1 MIDIGKNIKEIR
13 IRRGLSQ
20 RELGKRLGVSAQ
32 AISLYEKNARRLTLT
47 KIDEIEEALNCGR
60 FDIFKSVI
68 DPSNIKLNDELINN
82 ALESCKALASTATD
96 AVIIAALLQL
106 MSYRATGLAPDQVDE
121 MKDELDFYKDAYNDI
136 QARYDK
142 LFHHMEE
149 LGCQI

>member
-47 KIDEIEEALNCGR
+47 MIDEIAEALNCGR

-68 DPSNIKLNDELINN
+68 DPSNIKLYDELINN
-82 ALESCKALASTATD
+82 ALEYCKALASTVTD

-121 MKDELDFYKDAYNDI
+121 MKDELDYYKDEYNDI
-136 QARYDK
+136 QARYDR
-142 LFHHMEE
+142 LFHRMEE

>member
-1 MIDIGKNIKEIR
+1 MYRHKQFHSTK
-13 IRRGLSQ
+13 
-20 RELGKRLGVSAQ
+20 
-32 AISLYEKNARRLTLT
+32 KNARRLTLT
-47 KIDEIEEALNCGR
+47 KIDEIAEALNCGR

-121 MKDELDFYKDAYNDI
+121 MKDELDYYKDEYNDI

>member
-47 KIDEIEEALNCGR
+47 KIDESAEALNCGR

-121 MKDELDFYKDAYNDI
+121 MKDELDYYKDEYNDI

>member
-47 KIDEIEEALNCGR
+47 KIDEIAEALNCGR

-121 MKDELDFYKDAYNDI
+121 MKDELDYYKDEYNDI

-142 LFHHMEE
+142 LFHHMED

>member
-32 AISLYEKNARRLTLT
+32 AISLYEKNARRLTLA
-47 KIDEIEEALNCGR
+47 KIDEIAEALNCGR

-121 MKDELDFYKDAYNDI
+121 MKDELDYYKDEYNDI